1 MVKRVKNEE
10 LKLALE
16 RNAILLAELAKVESR
31 VARGHDPAV
40 KSRRKQNKKQVEL
53 KVEQFISKTK
63 PKDQLTERLQGARI
77 KLALDNQYNK
87 LIEQAQGKRKAD
99 IGKIASESQDVKL
112 DKAHIEGKKQEKLLL
127 LKANEDAKQDAKDA
141 RNNLLMDKLQRIED
155 KRLLIEEKRDAKQDA
170 RDKHLLL
177 KANEDAKQDA
187 KDARN
192 NLLMDKLQRIED
204 KRLLI
209 EEKRDAKQDA
219 RDKQMLLL
227 LKDDNNPKFQTP
239 MMATPMKATR
249 GRPTGSMSK
258 SKSVTLD
265 DGTID
270 TTLDREGIIALKAIA
285 KTQGI
290 NIKGLTNKEDIKRA
304 ILVNSVEVKPQ
315 RLFATIEEEV
325 NEPRQNPY
333 YSNLPVDEDES
344 TRTKNFIDKSAPPRS
359 EKSVVMQKE
368 LEDKKERLELLQ
380 QKKAKRQQDA
390 VIPQPPT
397 TPITPSVAKVK
408 LSRVQYDKAV
418 EDIDAIKDKKTVLDY
433 INQLGIEIPEELQK
447 ELKAPKQGN
456 KHSNQLKKLL
466 KNHYEPEDA
475 SSTEKF
481 ERKLTKRE
489 QLSVNEGLTIE
500 QLKHQLDIKGI
511 PYKNEKEK
519 ALRTLL
525 NNSYKTPK

>member
-1 MVKRVKNEE
+1 MVKRVASRVARGHDPANEA

-16 RNAILLAELAKVESR
+16 RNAILLAELAKIKE
-31 VARGHDPAV
+31 PV

-87 LIEQAQGKRKAD
+87 LISEAQGKRKAD
-99 IGKIASESQDVKL
+99 IGKIASESQDDKL
-112 DKAHIEGKKQEKLLL
+112 DKAHIEGKKQEKL
-127 LKANEDAKQDAKDA
+127 
-141 RNNLLMDKLQRIED
+141 
-155 KRLLIEEKRDAKQDA
+155 
-170 RDKHLLL
+170 LLL

-270 TTLDREGIIALKAIA
+270 TTLDNEGIVSLKAIA
-285 KTQGI
+285 KREGVDT
-290 NIKGLTNKEDIKRA
+290 KGLRNKEDIKRA
-304 ILVNSVEVKPQ
+304 ILVNSVEVKPL

-408 LSRVQYDKAV
+408 LSRGEYDKAV
-418 EDIDAIKDKKTVLDY
+418 EEIDGIRDKKIVLEY
-433 INQLGIEIPEELQK
+433 INKLGIEIPEELQK

-475 SSTEKF
+475 NSTEKF

-489 QLSVNEGLTIE
+489 QLLYNEGLNVE
-500 QLKHQLDIKGI
+500 EMKRLLDKKGI

-525 NNSYKTPK
+525 NKSLKTPK

>member
-1 MVKRVKNEE
+1 MVKRVASRVARGHDPANEE

-16 RNAILLAELAKVESR
+16 RNAILLAELAKVKE
-31 VARGHDPAV
+31 PV

-127 LKANEDAKQDAKDA
+127 LKANEDV
-141 RNNLLMDKLQRIED
+141 
-155 KRLLIEEKRDAKQDA
+155 
-170 RDKHLLL
+170 
-177 KANEDAKQDA
+177 KQDA

-344 TRTKNFIDKSAPPRS
+344 TRSKNFIDKSAPPRS

-368 LEDKKERLELLQ
+368 LEDKKERLELLRQ
-380 QKKAKRQQDA
+380 EKVKRMQDA

-475 SSTEKF
+475 NSTEKF

-525 NNSYKTPK
+525 NKSLKTPK

>member
-1 MVKRVKNEE
+1 MVKRVKNEA

-16 RNAILLAELAKVESR
+16 RNAILLAELAKIKE
-31 VARGHDPAV
+31 PV

-127 LKANEDAKQDAKDA
+127 LKANEDVKQDAKDA

-368 LEDKKERLELLQ
+368 LEDKKERLELLRQ
-380 QKKAKRQQDA
+380 EKVKRMQDA

-525 NNSYKTPK
+525 NKSLKTPK

>member
-1 MVKRVKNEE
+1 MVKRVKNE
-10 LKLALE
+10 ALE
-16 RNAILLAELAKVESR
+16 TALKHNAILLAELAKVKE
-31 VARGHDPAV
+31 PV

-87 LIEQAQGKRKAD
+87 LISEAQGKRKAD
-99 IGKIASESQDVKL
+99 IGKVATESQDVKL
-112 DKAHIEGKKQEKLLL
+112 DKAHIEVKKQEKLLL
-127 LKANEDAKQDAKDA
+127 LKANEDV
-141 RNNLLMDKLQRIED
+141 
-155 KRLLIEEKRDAKQDA
+155 
-170 RDKHLLL
+170 
-177 KANEDAKQDA
+177 KQDA

-239 MMATPMKATR
+239 MMATPIKAK
-249 GRPTGSMSK
+249 GRPPGSMGK

-270 TTLDREGIIALKAIA
+270 TTLDNEGKIALKAIA
-285 KTQGI
+285 KREGI

-408 LSRVQYDKAV
+408 LSRGEYDKAV
-418 EDIDAIKDKKTVLDY
+418 EEIDGIRDKKIVLEY
-433 INQLGIEIPEELQK
+433 INKLGIEIPEELQK

-489 QLSVNEGLTIE
+489 QLLYNEGLNVE
-500 QLKHQLDIKGI
+500 EMKRLLDKKGI

-525 NNSYKTPK
+525 NKSLKTPK

>member
-16 RNAILLAELAKVESR
+16 RNAILLAELAKVKE
-31 VARGHDPAV
+31 PV

-87 LIEQAQGKRKAD
+87 LISEAQGKRKAD
-99 IGKIASESQDVKL
+99 ISKVATESQDVKL
-112 DKAHIEGKKQEKLLL
+112 DKAHIEVKKQEKL
-127 LKANEDAKQDAKDA
+127 
-141 RNNLLMDKLQRIED
+141 
-155 KRLLIEEKRDAKQDA
+155 
-170 RDKHLLL
+170 LLL

-270 TTLDREGIIALKAIA
+270 TTLDNEGKIALKAIA
-285 KTQGI
+285 KREGI

-368 LEDKKERLELLQ
+368 LEDKKERLELLRQ
-380 QKKAKRQQDA
+380 EKVKRMQDA

-397 TPITPSVAKVK
+397 TPKTPSVAKVK
-408 LSRVQYDKAV
+408 LSRGEYDKAV
-418 EDIDAIKDKKTVLDY
+418 EEIDGIRDKKIVLEY
-433 INQLGIEIPEELQK
+433 INKLGIEIPEELQK

-489 QLSVNEGLTIE
+489 QLLYNEGLNVE
-500 QLKHQLDIKGI
+500 EMKRLLDKKGI

-525 NNSYKTPK
+525 NKSLKTPK

>member
-16 RNAILLAELAKVESR
+16 RNAILLAELAKIKE
-31 VARGHDPAV
+31 PV

-53 KVEQFISKTK
+53 DVNQFISKTK

-87 LIEQAQGKRKAD
+87 LISEAQGKRKAD
-99 IGKIASESQDVKL
+99 IGKVATESQEVKL

-127 LKANEDAKQDAKDA
+127 LKAKEDEKLLLLKENEDAKQDAKDA
-141 RNNLLMDKLQRIED
+141 RNNLLMEKLQRIED
-155 KRLLIEEKRDAKQDA
+155 KRLLIEE
-170 RDKHLLL
+170 
-177 KANEDAKQDA
+177 N
-187 KDARN
+187 
-192 NLLMDKLQRIED
+192 
-204 KRLLI
+204 
-209 EEKRDAKQDA
+209 RDAKQDA
-219 RDKQMLLL
+219 RDKQMLKL
-227 LKDDNNPKFQTP
+227 LKDDNKPNFQTP
-239 MMATPMKATR
+239 MMATPMIAR
-249 GRPTGSMSK
+249 GRPPGSMGK
-258 SKSVTLD
+258 SNVVLN

-270 TTLDREGIIALKAIA
+270 TTLDNEGIVSLRAIA
-285 KTQGI
+285 KAEGVH
-290 NIKGLTNKEDIKRA
+290 IKGLTKKDDIKKA
-304 ILVNSVEVKPQ
+304 ILDRSLNYTEVKPQ

-359 EKSVVMQKE
+359 EKSVVMQNE
-368 LEDKKERLELLQ
+368 LEDKKGKLELLQ
-380 QKKAKRQQDA
+380 QKRAKRQNDV
-390 VIPQPPT
+390 VIPPPT

-408 LSRVQYDKAV
+408 LSRVDYDKVV
-418 EDIDAIKDKKTVLDY
+418 EQIDAIKDKKTILDTV
-433 INQLGIEIPEELQK
+433 NQLGIEIPEELQK

-489 QLSVNEGLTIE
+489 QLLYNEGLNVE
-500 QLKHQLDIKGI
+500 EMKRLLDKKGI
-511 PYKNEKEK
+511 PYNNEKEK
-519 ALRTLL
+519 ALRILL
-525 NNSYKTPK
+525 NNTYKK

>member
-16 RNAILLAELAKVESR
+16 RNAILLAELAKVKE
-31 VARGHDPAV
+31 PV

-87 LIEQAQGKRKAD
+87 LISEAQGKRKAD
-99 IGKIASESQDVKL
+99 ISKIATESQDVKL
-112 DKAHIEGKKQEKLLL
+112 DKAHIEGKKQEKL
-127 LKANEDAKQDAKDA
+127 
-141 RNNLLMDKLQRIED
+141 
-155 KRLLIEEKRDAKQDA
+155 
-170 RDKHLLL
+170 LLL

-270 TTLDREGIIALKAIA
+270 TTLDNEGKIALKAIA
-285 KTQGI
+285 KREGI

-408 LSRVQYDKAV
+408 LSRGEYDKAV
-418 EDIDAIKDKKTVLDY
+418 EEIDGIRDKKIVLEY
-433 INQLGIEIPEELQK
+433 INKLGIEIPEELQK

-489 QLSVNEGLTIE
+489 QLLYNEGLNVE
-500 QLKHQLDIKGI
+500 EMKRLLDKKGI

-525 NNSYKTPK
+525 NKSLKTPK

>member
-1 MVKRVKNEE
+1 MVKRVKNE
-10 LKLALE
+10 ALE
-16 RNAILLAELAKVESR
+16 TALKRNAILLAELAKVKE
-31 VARGHDPAV
+31 PV

-87 LIEQAQGKRKAD
+87 LISEAQGKRKAD

-112 DKAHIEGKKQEKLLL
+112 DKAHIEGKKQEKL
-127 LKANEDAKQDAKDA
+127 
-141 RNNLLMDKLQRIED
+141 
-155 KRLLIEEKRDAKQDA
+155 
-170 RDKHLLL
+170 LLL

-270 TTLDREGIIALKAIA
+270 TTLDNEGKLALKAIA
-285 KTQGI
+285 KTKGI

-525 NNSYKTPK
+525 NKSLKTPK